1 MTGKLAE
8 SEGLVVSLRAQ
19 LAVAETSKVHAETV
33 AKVTAERDM
42 FQRLQDAQ
50 QRGYQQALDTVRM
63 LQGSGRGPPPS
74 AIFGD
79 FSGSS

>member
-1 MTGKLAE
+1 MLTGKLAE

-42 FQRLQDAQ
+42 FQSP
-50 QRGYQQALDTVRM
+50 ALSLPLTEVLPTIYGACAVARAVPGGEQHSM
-63 LQGSGRGPPPS
+63 ES
-74 AIFGD
+74 IV
-79 FSGSS
+79 